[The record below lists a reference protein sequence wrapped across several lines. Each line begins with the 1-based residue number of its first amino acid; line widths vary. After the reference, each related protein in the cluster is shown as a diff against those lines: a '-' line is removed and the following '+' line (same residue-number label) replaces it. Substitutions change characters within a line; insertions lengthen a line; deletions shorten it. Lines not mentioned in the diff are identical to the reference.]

1 LIEEKDKLGKRIGSR
16 LNMLRKQRGFTL
28 SEIARQTHLSP
39 SLISRIEN
47 GQIMAS
53 IQTLQ
58 LIADTLKI
66 DIGFFFQQEQ
76 GKGYAVSRS
85 GSRRM
90 IPADD
95 GKFKGD
101 PTERRFYDIEP
112 LADGIENP
120 FMVPLILKI
129 VNRDE
134 KINPPPHGGQE
145 FVYLLEGKLLHIL
158 GEERII
164 LKKGDALYFDGN
176 IPHKAI
182 SLSKKPAKA
191 LVVHMVPGRR
201 VRSIVF

>member
-1 LIEEKDKLGKRIGSR
+1 VEKKDTLAKRIGSR
-16 LNMLRKQRGFTL
+16 LNMLRKQRGLTL

-39 SLISRIEN
+39 SLLSRIEN
-47 GQIMAS
+47 GQIMPS

-58 LIADTLKI
+58 LIADTLKM
-66 DIGFFFQQEQ
+66 DIGFFFHQEQ
-76 GKGYAVSRS
+76 GKGYVVSRG
-85 GSRRM
+85 GSRR
-90 IPADD
+90 IILADD
-95 GKFKGD
+95 DKFEGD
-101 PTERRFYDIEP
+101 PAERRFYDIEP
-112 LADGIENP
+112 LAEGIENP

-134 KINPPPHGGQE
+134 EINPPAHGGQE
-145 FVYLLEGKLLHIL
+145 FLYLLEGKLLTIL

-182 SLSKKPAKA
+182 SLSKKPAKVLA
-191 LVVHMVPGRR
+191 VHMIPGRR